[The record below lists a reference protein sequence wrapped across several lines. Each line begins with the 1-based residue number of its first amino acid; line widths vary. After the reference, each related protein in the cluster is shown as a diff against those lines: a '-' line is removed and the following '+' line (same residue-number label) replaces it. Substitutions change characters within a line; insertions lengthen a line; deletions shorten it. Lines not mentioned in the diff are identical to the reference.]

1 MKKMLQ
7 KSLSVFLSALMLL
20 FVVPAFALAAEDIA
34 LPKIAIEKVSETP
47 TELVIAIKVTENHFN
62 CLDLQISSADNL
74 NLKTIEIVAPGSHS
88 SNIANGKISIAYEDG
103 YIAPVTIANY
113 TFEKLSTLG
122 VTANDI
128 SVELN
133 TCYIDSEETE
143 GEGTDVSDSV
153 AVTVDIPA
161 THTHV
166 DSTEWEITKT
176 PSCSQTGIEVLYCT
190 ECGEISQQRDIDKTT
205 HKNITTETKK
215 ADCENDGYEKDFCN
229 DCQQYVAERILAAT
243 GHIDLH
249 KDIKA
254 PTCTEDGYSKDVC
267 SCGEV
272 VKTTVLPKTDHP
284 FIDDVK
290 AATCTED
297 GYIRKFCT
305 VCKKIESEQVLGKT
319 DHSWGEWEVVD
330 APTYSKPGVERRIC
344 ANCGID
350 EERAV
355 DKLVAEVTQLVLSQT
370 EIGMNFRQTDRL
382 FVSVLPED
390 AAYSAEI
397 VWSSSNEYVAT
408 VNEDGEVYAANL
420 GTATITA
427 STADGSVVATCEIT
441 VKYSFLQWIII
452 YILFGWIWYL

>member
-1 MKKMLQ
+1 MT
-7 KSLSVFLSALMLL
+7 
-20 FVVPAFALAAEDIA
+20 DIA
-34 LPKIAIEKVSETP
+34 
-47 TELVIAIKVTENHFN
+47 VTY
-62 CLDLQISSADNL
+62 
-74 NLKTIEIVAPGSHS
+74 AP
-88 SNIANGKISIAYEDG
+88 
-103 YIAPVTIANY
+103 IAPAHTHAPAETVIENKVDATCGADGSY
-113 TFEKLSTLG
+113 DEVYYCECGEKLSTKH
-122 VTANDI
+122 V
-128 SVELN
+128 V
-133 TCYIDSEETE
+133 
-143 GEGTDVSDSV
+143 V
-153 AVTVDIPA
+153 PA
-161 THTHV
+161 TGAHIYDEGV
-166 DSTEWEITKT
+166 VTKEPT
-176 PSCSQTGIEVLYCT
+176 PFETGLKVYTCA
-190 ECGEISQQRDIDKTT
+190 CGES
-205 HKNITTETKK
+205 
-215 ADCENDGYEKDFCN
+215 
-229 DCQQYVAERILAAT
+229 YVADEVAAL
-243 GHIDLH
+243 GH
-249 KDIKA
+249 
-254 PTCTEDGYSKDVC
+254 TE
-267 SCGEV
+267 EV
-272 VKTTVLPKTDHP
+272 VPS
-284 FIDDVK
+284 K

-319 DHSWGEWEVVD
+319 DHSWGDWEIVD

-397 VWSSSNEYVAT
+397 VWSSSNEHVAT

-441 VKYSFLQWIII
+441 VKYSLLQWIII